1 MIDNCGREINYMRI
15 SVTDRCNLRCRFCM
29 PEGGFKFL
37 NEEEILNFEELKR
50 IIRAAVPL
58 GINHFRITG
67 GEPLVRP
74 GITEFISEVK
84 KMDGVKTV
92 TMTTNGV
99 LLGEKALG
107 LVKAQIDTI
116 NVSLTSLDPLEYG
129 FVTGK
134 NKIDQ
139 VLEGIH
145 KLMEYGIHTKI
156 NCVPLININEDNI
169 EKLAAIAKKDKIDVR
184 FIEMMPIGKGASF
197 GAISNETIRS
207 RLEEKYGAAISSI
220 NIKGN
225 GPAVYYKFPDFV
237 GNIGFISAKSH
248 EFCNKCNRVR
258 LTADGYLKLCLNYNY
273 GINIKEAV
281 RTEVSI
287 EELSEIIRKEIL
299 KKPKHHNFNEKN
311 NTGYDENTRFMAQI
325 GG

>member
-1 MIDNCGREINYMRI
+1 MIDNCGRKINYMRI

-29 PEGGFKFL
+29 PEGEFKFL
-37 NEEEILNFEELKR
+37 DKEEILDFEEIKK
-50 IIRAAVPL
+50 IIKAVVPL

-74 GITEFISEVK
+74 GITKFISEVK

-99 LLGEKALG
+99 LLGEKAMELA
-107 LVKAQIDTI
+107 KAKIDGI
-116 NVSLTSLDPLEYG
+116 NVSLTSLDPLEYE

-134 NKIDQ
+134 NKINQ
-139 VLEGIH
+139 VLDGID
-145 KLMEYGIHTKI
+145 KSIKYGIHTKI

-169 EKLAAIAKKDKIDVR
+169 EKLATIAKKEKIDVR
-184 FIEMMPIGKGASF
+184 FIEMMPIGKGVTF
-197 GAISNETIRS
+197 RAISNETIKS
-207 RLEEKYGAAISSI
+207 RLEEKYGTAISSI

-258 LTADGYLKLCLNYNY
+258 LTAEGYLKLCLNYND
-273 GINIKEAV
+273 GISLKEAV
-281 RTEVSI
+281 RGEISI
-287 EELSEIIRKEIL
+287 EELSEIIRKEIF
-299 KKPKHHNFNEKN
+299 KKPKHHDFNKKN
-311 NTGYDENTRFMAQI
+311 NKEYDENTRFMAQI